1 MSKLKIGNE
10 WWTAPA
16 EAANGQLIMVTGR
29 RDMEPVMAMGVYV
42 YRVEVT
48 WRYEGDAHGMPDEA
62 TSQLMEQ
69 AHDALCA
76 TFDRDPVAV
85 LTGIYTGDGER
96 NWVFYLRSLHIFQR
110 KFNEAL
116 AGIPALK
123 LEFDADEDPEWLE
136 YQQMCEARVDTDK
149 D

>member
-1 MSKLKIGNE
+1 MARLKISNE

-16 EAANGQLIMVTGR
+16 ESDSGKLILVTGR
-29 RDMEPVMAMGVYV
+29 DDMQDVIATGVYR
-42 YRVEVT
+42 YRMTVTMRYQGDDKGLPLPAEARTLGEVT
-48 WRYEGDAHGMPDEA
+48 
-62 TSQLMEQ
+62 
-69 AHDALCA
+69 DALNEC
-76 TFDRDPVAV
+76 FDRDPVAV